1 MARTFFVGV
10 LTLLVAGPAAAQ
22 GSLVGAW
29 QVRYPAG
36 AQVVNG
42 VQTPIMGTGT
52 LRVEARG
59 DSLMGEFRPDPV
71 PDLPEQ
77 AAIPLR
83 GRPGPGPVA
92 LIADQVTVVEVN
104 GVQRPIRYTSTW
116 TLEVRGDS
124 LTGTLA
130 HRVEDPT
137 VAAQDPG
144 PVRGAR
150 RRP

>member
-1 MARTFFVGV
+1 MAAVNP
-10 LTLLVAGPAAAQ
+10 PALRIDQ
-22 GSLVGAW
+22 LIVQRGS
-29 QVRYPAG
+29 

-42 VQTPIMGTGT
+42 VQTPIMGTGA

-59 DSLMGEFRPDPV
+59 DSLVGEFRPDPA

-83 GRPGPGPVA
+83 GRAGLGPVA

-104 GVQRPIRYTSTW
+104 GVPRPIRYTSTW

-150 RRP
+150 QRP